1 MLNGSWKSCGRL
13 AQLVERQPYKL
24 NVVGSIPAAPTTFF
38 SSIRFCPQED
48 ESSSERML
56 LEHAAPS
63 PALVASGRGHAFWL
77 SFNELVFELI
87 ARTRYCRANAK
98 IPRIE

>member
-24 NVVGSIPAAPTTFF
+24 NVVGSIPAAPTIFI
-38 SSIRFCPQED
+38 SYLRFCSQVDYRSPELI
-48 ESSSERML
+48 L
-56 LEHAAPS
+56 LVHNTLSRAA
-63 PALVASGRGHAFWL
+63 VASRKGHALWL
-77 SFNELVFELI
+77 SFKGLVFELI